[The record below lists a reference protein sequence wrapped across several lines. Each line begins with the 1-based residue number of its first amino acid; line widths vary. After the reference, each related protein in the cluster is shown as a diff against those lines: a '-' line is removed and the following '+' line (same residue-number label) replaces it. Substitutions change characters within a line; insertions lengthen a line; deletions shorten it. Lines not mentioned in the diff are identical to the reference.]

1 MSEQTD
7 SSDDQQT
14 DPDEV
19 IAQTLS
25 VQSEALASLADSD
38 TTDQIRRVARI
49 VDELDG
55 RAVFTGVGKS
65 GDVAKKIV
73 ATFNS
78 IGVPSH
84 FLHPVEALHGDLGS
98 ISDNDIVFLISN
110 SGNTDEMCDLLQY
123 LTSLHM
129 TTVAI
134 TSDPESTLGQNAEYH
149 INTHIDE
156 EGAVVELV
164 PMASATVT
172 MVVGDCL
179 ANALM
184 ALRNFDKQK
193 FGHFHPGGTIGKR
206 LLLDVEDLLYSDI
219 PATHPSDTLAEVAL
233 KTSDGGKGIAVVQ
246 NDEGVVLGV
255 LTDGDIRRLLE
266 DGVDMHDVVAEEV
279 MVTDPITVSPNTSA
293 IEALEIIEE
302 HSITQLLATDDEGHF
317 EGIVHIH
324 DIMQTGLSSSEES

>member
-1 MSEQTD
+1 MSKLTD
-7 SSDDQQT
+7 PSSDQQT

-19 IAQTLS
+19 IAHTLS
-25 VQSEALASLADSD
+25 VQSEALASLRGSD
-38 TTDQIRRVARI
+38 TTDQILRVARM
-49 VDELDG
+49 VEELDG
-55 RAVFTGVGKS
+55 RVVFSGVGKS

-98 ISDNDIVFLISN
+98 ISDSDVVFLISN

-123 LTSLHM
+123 LTSLDV

-134 TSDPESTLGQNAEYH
+134 TSDHESTLSQNAEYH
-149 INTHIDE
+149 INTHVNE
-156 EGAVVELV
+156 EGAVVEQV

-184 ALRNFDKQK
+184 AYRNFDKHN

-219 PATHPSDTLAEVAL
+219 PTTYPSDTLAEVAL

-246 NDEGVVLGV
+246 DEEGAVLGA

-266 DGVDMHDVVAEEV
+266 DGVDMHDVVAEEA

-293 IEALEIIEE
+293 IEALETIEQ
-302 HSITQLLATDDEGHF
+302 HSITQLLVTDDEGYF
-317 EGIVHIH
+317 EGVVHIH
-324 DIMQTGLSSSEES
+324 DIMQTGLSQSEES